1 MAFSSRGKGGIGTRA
16 VSMPRIFASDCPSY
30 LPIHNNAQFANFI
43 LRNYICFFMCHLPP
57 SPPAY
62 FQSRFA
68 DALLRELAGVIIP
81 PERIYG
87 LGSGLVCIL
96 LLCLRHCFYFF
107 DNKHNFSPY
116 LISYFS
122 SLIPKCSF
130 QSQGRSV
137 EAASEET
144 RAPRTDTTVRYFA
157 VLPIHTWPICC
168 LLSGKV

>member
-1 MAFSSRGKGGIGTRA
+1 M
-16 VSMPRIFASDCPSY
+16 
-30 LPIHNNAQFANFI
+30 
-43 LRNYICFFMCHLPP
+43 FFMCHLPP
-57 SPPAY
+57 SPSAY

-107 DNKHNFSPY
+107 DNKHNLSPFV
-116 LISYFS
+116 ISYFS

-130 QSQGRSV
+130 SPKVEVLKQLQKKPEHQGM
-137 EAASEET
+137 T
-144 RAPRTDTTVRYFA
+144 
-157 VLPIHTWPICC
+157 LQ
-168 LLSGKV
+168 